1 MDLIDRYLASVGA
14 LLPRDQ
20 RDDITAELR
29 DVLLT
34 HREEEEARLGRPL
47 TRDETNA
54 LLKDFGHPLA
64 VAGRYGRQQY
74 LIGPE
79 IYPVYIFVAKL
90 VLAVIVG
97 AALVTGVVTAV
108 VQPRDIGHAIGVVF
122 DIAWT
127 GGFSAIGGVTL
138 MFAILQ
144 WTGASRTLLGAW
156 NPRDL
161 PRQPTKR
168 RGKRWYDHVAA
179 IVCQVLFLLWWTGAM
194 PIAWQPYVS
203 SRPGESLRFAFT
215 PVWHTLYLPIIG
227 LSLLVI
233 AVSGLKLA
241 GWAKQRFGYGLDV
254 ALQVG
259 VIIVAGVLLRSGQ
272 WVTVTGA
279 GIPAGSIAKVE
290 QAVNIG
296 AQVTLII
303 VVIVA
308 AFTLVWDAWRLYRP
322 AASSSV
328 RKTLST

>member
-1 MDLIDRYLASVGA
+1 MDLIDRYLAAVGA

-34 HREEEEARLGRPL
+34 HREEREAELGRLL
-47 TRDETNA
+47 TRDENNA
-54 LLKDFGHPLA
+54 LLKNFGHPLA
-64 VAGRYGRQQY
+64 VAGKYGRQQY

-90 VLAVIVG
+90 VLAVIAG

-108 VQPRDIGHAIGVVF
+108 VQPSDIGHAIGVTF
-122 DIAWT
+122 DVAWT
-127 GGFSAIGGVTL
+127 GGFAAIGGVTL

-144 WTGASRTLLGAW
+144 WTGASRTLLNAW

-161 PRQPTKR
+161 PRQPAKRR

-179 IVCQVLFLLWWTGAM
+179 IVVQVLFLLWWTGAL
-194 PIAWQPYVS
+194 PLAWQPYVAS
-203 SRPGESLRFAFT
+203 KPGESLRFAFA
-215 PVWHTLYLPIIG
+215 PVWHTLYWPIIG

-241 GWAKQRFGYGLDV
+241 GWAKQRAGYGLDM
-254 ALQVG
+254 ALQLGLLV
-259 VIIVAGVLLRSGQ
+259 VASDLLGSRQ
-272 WVTVTGA
+272 WVSVTGA
-279 GIPAGSIAKVE
+279 GLPPRSIAGVE
-290 QAVNIG
+290 QGVNIG

-303 VVIVA
+303 IAIVA
-308 AFTLVWDAWRLYRP
+308 ALTLAWDAWRLYRP
-322 AASSSV
+322 EGDQGA
-328 RKTLST
+328 